1 MFINLLGQ
9 FYLEEPNDYHKN
21 KLTQTVEFINR
32 SFKNKDNLSG
42 SAYDADSEGI
52 EGKYYVWE
60 NKELKSALGRD
71 YDFFGKFYDISE
83 NGNWEGKNILIEKN
97 TEVLKGDKEKLVSIK
112 NKLLSIRE
120 KRPKPFFDYFCGKN

>member
-1 MFINLLGQ
+1 M
-9 FYLEEPNDYHKN
+9 
-21 KLTQTVEFINR
+21 
-32 SFKNKDNLSG
+32 G

-60 NKELKSALGRD
+60 SKELKSVLGKD

-97 TEVLKGDKEKLVSIK
+97 AEVLE
-112 NKLLSIRE
+112 R
-120 KRPKPFFDYFCGKN
+120 